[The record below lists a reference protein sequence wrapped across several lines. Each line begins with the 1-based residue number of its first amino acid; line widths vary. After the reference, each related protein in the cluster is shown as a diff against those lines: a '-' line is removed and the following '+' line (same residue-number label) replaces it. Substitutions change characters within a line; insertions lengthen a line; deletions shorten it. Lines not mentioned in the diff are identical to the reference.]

1 MTTRGKEKEEEN
13 KKIKK
18 CCCYFLWC
26 VNNIKYASL
35 LCVFVCYIIFASFG
49 AAVGT
54 FRCSTYTVKL
64 LQQNV
69 IVQSLY
75 VLLAEG
81 KHKNMNVFLCSSKFP
96 YAIDLNNPCG
106 VLWRVWWLY

>member
-1 MTTRGKEKEEEN
+1 MLH
-13 KKIKK
+13 
-18 CCCYFLWC
+18 FC
-26 VNNIKYASL
+26 VC
-35 LCVFVCYIIFASFG
+35 LCVILFLLPLVLLLAHLD
-49 AAVGT
+49 ALL
-54 FRCSTYTVKL
+54 YTVKL

-81 KHKNMNVFLCSSKFP
+81 KHKNINVFFCSTKFP

-106 VLWRVWWLY
+106 VL